1 MLFKF
6 EHSLSYSEVKRLH
19 DEVFYAP
26 TVYDLDRL
34 LFECPFNALWAE
46 LERWRL
52 IAQDK
57 LEPNERM
64 KIGLPWAPVRAKKKS
79 RGFIRLK
86 EFIKVGLKLVV
97 SKNLTSR

>member
-1 MLFKF
+1 MLFKI

-34 LFECPFNALWAE
+34 LFECPFNALWVWAE

-57 LEPNERM
+57 LELNEQT
-64 KIGLPWAPVRAKKKS
+64 KIGLPWAPVRAKKS
-79 RGFIRLK
+79 S
-86 EFIKVGLKLVV
+86 KVLYV
-97 SKNLTSR
+97 